1 MSSDAV
7 DLTVAR
13 QAELLELTQD
23 AILVREFP
31 TSAIVY
37 WNRGAEQLYGWPRNQ
52 ALGQVTHD
60 LLETQFPESRELVDA
75 VLVSEGHWEGEL
87 VHRRSDGSR
96 VVVASRQALRR
107 DSEGAPNA
115 ILEINTDITERRR
128 ADDERVRRQ
137 AEQRVRQLAERALD
151 RLTRLQAV
159 TAALSEA
166 VTPRQVA
173 EVVVDR
179 GSAALGA
186 RAGAISL
193 LNEEANEL
201 GAVALVGYSDDL
213 ASMLRQ
219 VSLDDVLP
227 LARVVASR
235 QAEFLSTSEAVAAR
249 YPRLA
254 EMLCAQG
261 HGAVATAP
269 LFAHGRVIGGM
280 MLSFEAPR
288 EFGPDDRELL
298 GALVGQC
305 AQALERA
312 RLYELAVR
320 TQAELRRSRDE
331 RDRVLADLRASLRT
345 RDAFLASASHDL
357 KNPLASIK
365 ATAQLMLRRL
375 ERGGTPTSDA
385 QYQALE
391 RINTTV
397 TRAASE
403 LDELLDL
410 ARLQLDRPLDLERR
424 PMDLVQVARTV
435 AAEHQ
440 QATELHD
447 LRLDISVD
455 ELVGDWDERRM
466 TRALGNLVN
475 NALKYSPEGG
485 TIVLRVALE
494 LKSGARWAVVSVQDH
509 GLGIPAAELERIF
522 ERFQRATNVE
532 GRIAGTGIGL
542 ASVRHIAE
550 SHGGEVSVD
559 SEEGAGSTFTIW
571 LPLIRRWRTGA
582 SP

>member
-1 MSSDAV
+1 VSSDAV

-23 AILVREFP
+23 AILVREVP

-52 ALGQVTHD
+52 ALGRITHE
-60 LLETQFPESRELVDA
+60 LLDTQFPETRGLVDA
-75 VLVSEGHWEGEL
+75 VLIRDGHWEGEL

-96 VVVASRQALRR
+96 VVVASRQSLRR
-107 DSEGAPNA
+107 DHEGAPSA
-115 ILEINTDITERRR
+115 ILEINTDVTERRR
-128 ADDERVRRQ
+128 AEDERVRRQ
-137 AEQRVRQLAERALD
+137 AEQRARQLAERALD
-151 RLTRLQAV
+151 RLARLQAV

-173 EVVVDR
+173 DVVVDR
-179 GSAALGA
+179 GIAALGA

-193 LNEEANEL
+193 LNEGANEL
-201 GAVALVGYSDDL
+201 GVVALVGYSDDL

-219 VSLDDVLP
+219 VSLDEVLP
-227 LARVVASR
+227 LATVVASR
-235 QAEFLSTSEAVAAR
+235 EAEFLPTLDAVAAR

-254 EMLCAQG
+254 EMLRAHG
-261 HGAVATAP
+261 YGAVATAP
-269 LFAHGRVIGGM
+269 LIAHGRVIGGM
-280 MLSFEAPR
+280 TLSFDGPR
-288 EFGPDDRELL
+288 ELATVDRELL

-312 RLYELAVR
+312 RLYELALR

-375 ERGGTPTSDA
+375 ERGGAATSDA

-391 RINTTV
+391 RIDTTV

-410 ARLQLDRPLDLERR
+410 ARLQLDRPLDLERQ
-424 PMDLVQVARTV
+424 PVDLVQLVRAI

-440 QATELHD
+440 QATEIHE
-447 LRLDISVD
+447 LRLETFVD
-455 ELVGDWDERRM
+455 ELVGDWDERRL
-466 TRALGNLVN
+466 TRALGNLVS

-485 TIVLRVALE
+485 AIVLRVALD
-494 LKSGARWAVVSVQDH
+494 LKSSTRWAVVSVQDY
-509 GLGIPAAELERIF
+509 GLGIPAAERDRIF
-522 ERFQRATNVE
+522 ERFQRASNVE

-550 SHGGEVSVD
+550 SHGGEVSVE
-559 SEEGAGSTFTIW
+559 SEEGRGSTFTIW
-571 LPLIRRWRTGA
+571 LPLTRRWRTVA
-582 SP
+582 AP

>member
-31 TSAIVY
+31 TSAIAY
-37 WNRGAEQLYGWPRNQ
+37 WNRGAEQLYGWPRTQ
-52 ALGQVTHD
+52 VLGRVTHE

-75 VLVSEGHWEGEL
+75 VLVREGRWEGEL
-87 VHRRSDGSR
+87 VHRRRDGSR
-96 VVVASRQALRR
+96 VVVASRQSLRR
-107 DSEGAPNA
+107 DSQGAPSA
-115 ILEINTDITERRR
+115 ILEINTNVTERRR
-128 ADDERVRRQ
+128 AEDERIRRQ
-137 AEQRVRQLAERALD
+137 AEQRARQLAERALD
-151 RLTRLQAV
+151 RLARLQAV

-173 EVVVDR
+173 DVVVDR
-179 GSAALGA
+179 GTAALGA

-219 VSLDDVLP
+219 VSLDDALP
-227 LARVVASR
+227 VATVVASR
-235 QAEFLSTSEAVAAR
+235 EAEFLPTAEAVAAR

-254 EMLCAQG
+254 ELLCAQG

-269 LFAHGRVIGGM
+269 LIAHGRVIGGM
-280 MLSFEAPR
+280 TLSFDGPR
-288 EFGPDDRELL
+288 ELGPDDRELL
-298 GALVGQC
+298 SALVGQC

-331 RDRVLADLRASLRT
+331 RERVLADLRASLRT

-365 ATAQLMLRRL
+365 ATAQLMLLRL
-375 ERGGTPTSDA
+375 ERGGTPSNDA
-385 QYQALE
+385 QYQALQ
-391 RINTTV
+391 RINATV
-397 TRAASE
+397 TRAAGE

-424 PMDLVQVARTV
+424 PIDLVQLARAI

-440 QATELHD
+440 QTTEIHE
-447 LRLDISVD
+447 LRLETSVD
-455 ELVGDWDERRM
+455 ELVGDWDERRL
-466 TRALGNLVN
+466 TRALGNLVS

-485 TIVLRVALE
+485 AIVLRVALD
-494 LKSGARWAVVSVQDH
+494 LKAGARWAVVSVQDN

-532 GRIAGTGIGL
+532 GRIPGTGIGL

-550 SHGGEVSVD
+550 SHGGEVSVE
-559 SEEGAGSTFTIW
+559 SEEAVGSTFTVW
-571 LPLIRRWRTGA
+571 LPLTRRWRTV
-582 SP
+582 STP